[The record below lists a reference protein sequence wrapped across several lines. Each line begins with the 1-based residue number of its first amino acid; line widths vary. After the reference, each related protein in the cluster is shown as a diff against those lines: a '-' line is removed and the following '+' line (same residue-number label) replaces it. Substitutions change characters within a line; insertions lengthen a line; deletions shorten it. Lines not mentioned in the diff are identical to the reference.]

1 PSAVV
6 ADSFGAREWYSIL
19 SPPISQAQRFP
30 TPSDSLR
37 PWSQRSGACLPGRN
51 LKAQAARRR
60 FTCLSCSS
68 LTAWQSFWWR
78 GPTSNKLP
86 DGHLGLLNVE
96 SLLFTLPN
104 RRNLN
109 ACLGAVL
116 FHLRRVGSRICAD
129 TRMPNTRHP
138 VLSRKLLQ
146 HLQGLIVTR
155 MVFEKIKKNAASL
168 VRRAF

>member
-1 PSAVV
+1 
-6 ADSFGAREWYSIL
+6 
-19 SPPISQAQRFP
+19 
-30 TPSDSLR
+30 LR

-78 GPTSNKLP
+78 GPTSNKLT
-86 DGHLGLLNVE
+86 DGHLGLLNVG

-116 FHLRRVGSRICAD
+116 FYLC
-129 TRMPNTRHP
+129 
-138 VLSRKLLQ
+138 SRKEFVY
-146 HLQGLIVTR
+146 GI
-155 MVFEKIKKNAASL
+155 
-168 VRRAF
+168 RAIQSYFVSCFI